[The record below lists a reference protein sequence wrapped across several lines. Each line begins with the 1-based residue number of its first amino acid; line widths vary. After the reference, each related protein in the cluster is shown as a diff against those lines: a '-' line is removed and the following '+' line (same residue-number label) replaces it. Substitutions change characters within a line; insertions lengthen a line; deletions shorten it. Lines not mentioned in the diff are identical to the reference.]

1 MRLDEYI
8 SIDPNHAHMRPA
20 NSLAI
25 QFGDQTTSYG
35 ELCTAIDQTTA
46 FIIADGKLKR
56 GDRIAYY
63 GMNNPEIFI
72 MLMAAA
78 RLGLILVPL
87 NWRLSTEELAYQLVD
102 CTPSWLLFDDAFS
115 DHISTITD
123 DGALCRS
130 IPIDVANGHYG
141 QPLHELRKGSTL
153 TDKAFAGSADDP
165 VLLVYTSGTT
175 GRPKGALLAQTAL
188 IANAKMSYHA
198 YDMTADDII
207 LNVLPL
213 FHAGG
218 LNIQPLPALLIGA
231 TLILH
236 QKFDP
241 ADTLATIVSEK
252 VTLINCVPTILSALV
267 THENWQNTDI
277 SSLKMVSIG
286 STDVPRALIDA
297 VHDRAIP
304 LVQIYGAT
312 ETSPIAI
319 YQTQD
324 HAFATAG
331 SIGKAGILCA
341 IRLVDEQGTDVPTGT
356 NGEIWVKGDNVL
368 TRYWNNPESTD
379 QALTDGWFHTGDVA
393 RIDENGFYWFVG
405 RTKHLII
412 SGGENIYPAELER
425 ILFGHPDL
433 AEFVV
438 IGRDDNKWGAV
449 PVLVAVRNNLRPPI
463 SKQHILDYFDGKLAR
478 YKIPKDVVFVDA
490 LPRNSL
496 GKIVTDKIAD
506 LIAKPIQ
513 SEF

>member
-1 MRLDEYI
+1 
-8 SIDPNHAHMRPA
+8 
-20 NSLAI
+20 
-25 QFGDQTTSYG
+25 
-35 ELCTAIDQTTA
+35 
-46 FIIADGKLKR
+46 
-56 GDRIAYY
+56 
-63 GMNNPEIFI
+63 
-72 MLMAAA
+72 
-78 RLGLILVPL
+78 
-87 NWRLSTEELAYQLVD
+87 
-102 CTPSWLLFDDAFS
+102 
-115 DHISTITD
+115 
-123 DGALCRS
+123 
-130 IPIDVANGHYG
+130 
-141 QPLHELRKGSTL
+141 
-153 TDKAFAGSADDP
+153 
-165 VLLVYTSGTT
+165 
-175 GRPKGALLAQTAL
+175 
-188 IANAKMSYHA
+188 
-198 YDMTADDII
+198 
-207 LNVLPL
+207 
-213 FHAGG
+213 
-218 LNIQPLPALLIGA
+218 
-231 TLILH
+231 
-236 QKFDP
+236 
-241 ADTLATIVSEK
+241 
-252 VTLINCVPTILSALV
+252 
-267 THENWQNTDI
+267 
-277 SSLKMVSIG
+277 
-286 STDVPRALIDA
+286 
-297 VHDRAIP
+297 
-304 LVQIYGAT
+304 
-312 ETSPIAI
+312 
-319 YQTQD
+319 
-324 HAFATAG
+324 AG

-449 PVLVAVRNNLRPPI
+449 PVLVAVRNNVRPPI

>member
-8 SIDPNHAHMRPA
+8 SVDASHEHMRPA
-20 NSLAI
+20 SSIAI
-25 QFGDQTTSYG
+25 HFDNQIITYGD
-35 ELCTAIDQTTA
+35 LCVAIDQTTA
-46 FIIADGKLKR
+46 FMLADDTLKR

-63 GMNNPEIFI
+63 GMNNPEIFV

-87 NWRLSTEELAYQLVD
+87 NWRLSSEELAYQLAD
-102 CTPSWLLFDDAFS
+102 CTPSWLLFDTAFS
-115 DHISTITD
+115 AHIDQLTTEIP
-123 DGALCRS
+123 LYRC
-130 IPIDVANGHYG
+130 IPIDTSTRQYAPSLN
-141 QPLHELRKGSTL
+141 ELRKDSVLSHQTFSGSPN
-153 TDKAFAGSADDP
+153 DP

-175 GRPKGALLAQTAL
+175 GRPKGALLSQTAL
-188 IANAKMSYHA
+188 IANAKMSHHA
-198 YDMTADDII
+198 YDMTADDIV
-207 LNVLPL
+207 LNILPL

-218 LNIQPLPALLIGA
+218 LNIQPLPALIAGA
-231 TLILH
+231 QLILH

-241 ADTLATIVSEK
+241 AETLSTITSSN

-267 THENWQNTDI
+267 THEDWQKVDI

-297 VHDRAIP
+297 VHDRSIP

-319 YQTQD
+319 YQTKD
-324 HAFATAG
+324 IAFATAG
-331 SIGKAGILCA
+331 SIGKAGALCS
-341 IRLVDEQGTDVPTGT
+341 IRLVDEQGVDVPVGT

-368 TRYWNNPESTD
+368 TSYWNNPDSTD

-425 ILFGHPDL
+425 ILFGHPDMV
-433 AEFVV
+433 EFVIV
-438 IGRDDNKWGAV
+438 GRDDEKWGAV
-449 PVLVAVRNNLRPPI
+449 PILVAVRNASRPAV
-463 SKQHILDYFDGKLAR
+463 SKQDILDYFDGKIAR
-478 YKIPKDVVFVDA
+478 YKIPKDIIFVDA

-496 GKIVTDKIAD
+496 GKIITDKID
-506 LIAKPIQ
+506 ELIAVPTQI
-513 SEF
+513 EF